1 MNQLL
6 KSKEWL
12 WRRYVK
18 DRMTEQEIADLIGV
32 NQSSVNRAL
41 KKHGLKK

>member
-1 MNQLL
+1 MNPYL

-12 WRRYVK
+12 WRKYVK
-18 DRMTEQEIADLIGV
+18 ERLTEQQIADLIGV